1 MLPELGLVANLV
13 EYPAVPKGQARF
25 RMQVMAEHSQQNIVD
40 AVQRLRIAYDGANAE
55 LARMGQTKV
64 RAAA

>member
-1 MLPELGLVANLV
+1 
-13 EYPAVPKGQARF
+13 
-25 RMQVMAEHSQQNIVD
+25 MQVMAEHSQQNIVD

-55 LARMGQTKV
+55 LARMGQSKV